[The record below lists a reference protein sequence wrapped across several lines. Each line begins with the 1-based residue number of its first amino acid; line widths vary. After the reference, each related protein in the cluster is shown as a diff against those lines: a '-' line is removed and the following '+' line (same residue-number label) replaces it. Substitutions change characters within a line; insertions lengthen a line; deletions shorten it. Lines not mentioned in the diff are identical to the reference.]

1 MSVSAKHIATFVMG
15 AAAGFAL
22 AKYMNMSD
30 EEKEKFIAGLK
41 DKANKFRGEAE
52 NTWDK
57 ASEYF
62 EELKS
67 KGADTLKEHA
77 ANAES
82 VLKDL
87 FGGKKNTAESGSNQ

>member
-1 MSVSAKHIATFVMG
+1 MSVSAKHLATFVMG
-15 AAAGFAL
+15 AAAGLAL

-41 DKANKFRGEAE
+41 DKANKFKGEAE
-52 NTWDK
+52 NAWDK
-57 ASEYF
+57 ASDYF
-62 EELKS
+62 EELKT
-67 KGADTLKEHA
+67 KGADALKEHS

-87 FGGKKNTAESGSNQ
+87 FGNKKGTPETGSK

>member
-1 MSVSAKHIATFVMG
+1 MPVFAKHLATFFMG

-30 EEKEKFIAGLK
+30 EEKEKFKTDLK
-41 DKANKFRGEAE
+41 DKANKFKGEAE
-52 NTWDK
+52 QAWDK
-57 ASEYF
+57 ASDYF
-62 EELKS
+62 EELKT
-67 KGADTLKEHA
+67 KGADALKEHA

-87 FGGKKNTAESGSNQ
+87 FGNKTRTEGNPGK

>member
-1 MSVSAKHIATFVMG
+1 MSVGAKHIATFIMG
-15 AAAGFAL
+15 AAAGMAL

-41 DKANKFRGEAE
+41 EKANKFKGEAE
-52 NTWDK
+52 NAWDK
-57 ASEYF
+57 ASDYF
-62 EELKS
+62 EELKT
-67 KGADTLKEHA
+67 KGADALKDHA

-87 FGGKKNTAESGSNQ
+87 FGNQKGAAGASTK